1 MCVYCRR
8 RSRRTRHS
16 RDTELRPEP
25 SHWHLTDV
33 ILYLITLATHL
44 YPSVSPVEH
53 VHFRLIAIMAGSPR
67 LYPEILSAETRMCTE
82 YDKVLT
88 ASRLHDLNI
97 ILTPV
102 AVASSCIAR
111 RCRLLLPYRDGCDIL
126 RPACLYVC
134 LSVSVYARTRIA
146 KPHVQTSLLYMLCYL
161 RPWIGPPLTKI
172 KIRYLLPLLWM
183 TSCFYILVH
192 MQMSSH
198 HSNAVWLW
206 R

>member
-134 LSVSVYARTRIA
+134 LSLSMPAHISQNGTCRLHFCT
-146 KPHVQTSLLYMLCYL
+146 CYL

-172 KIRYLLPLLWM
+172 KICYLLLPLL
-183 TSCFYILVH
+183 
-192 MQMSSH
+192 
-198 HSNAVWLW
+198 
-206 R
+206 